1 MPAKPL
7 GLADALALGMHPKAV
22 ALQARTRRFAVAVIK
37 LCDALPKD
45 RATQRI
51 AEQLVDSS
59 GSTDSNYRAACRAR
73 SRAEFIAKIGTAVEE
88 ADESKGWLELLVE
101 SNRTSAEHAGP
112 LIQEAN
118 ELVSIFVKS
127 RKTAERRKAEHELEE
142 KRLRAAQ
149 PRRSR

>member
-1 MPAKPL
+1 
-7 GLADALALGMHPKAV
+7 MHPKAI
-22 ALQARTRRFAVAVIK
+22 ALQARTQRFAVAVIK
-37 LCDALPKD
+37 LCDGLPKD
-45 RATQRI
+45 VATQKI

-73 SRAEFIAKIGTAVEE
+73 SAAEFIAKIGIAVEE

-101 SNRTSAEHAGP
+101 SNRASAEQAGP

-127 RKTAERRKAEHELEE
+127 RKTAERNKADRERAQKQARNPR
-142 KRLRAAQ
+142 KRL
-149 PRRSR
+149 SR